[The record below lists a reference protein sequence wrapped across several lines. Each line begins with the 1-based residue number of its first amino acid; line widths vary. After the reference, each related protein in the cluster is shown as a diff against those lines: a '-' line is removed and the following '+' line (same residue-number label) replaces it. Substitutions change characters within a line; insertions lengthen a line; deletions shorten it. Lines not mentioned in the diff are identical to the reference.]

1 MRRKTHELCCFLIGC
16 VFKHVGSVGGNKL
29 SEEES
34 LRLEYYGTEVVDG
47 HSERM
52 KGNSSMNE
60 FTRIFREISFHQTEH
75 NYTQGIPA
83 VATMIMAAA
92 TMDPNTHPT
101 AI

>member
-1 MRRKTHELCCFLIGC
+1 MRRKAHELGRFLIGC
-16 VFKHVGSVGGNKL
+16 VFEHVGSVGGDKL
-29 SEEES
+29 PEKES

-47 HSERM
+47 HTERM
-52 KGNSSMNE
+52 EGDSVKNM

>member
-75 NYTQGIPA
+75 NYGAEDGNKQDNRRLTREIEQDG
-83 VATMIMAAA
+83 
-92 TMDPNTHPT
+92 
-101 AI
+101 